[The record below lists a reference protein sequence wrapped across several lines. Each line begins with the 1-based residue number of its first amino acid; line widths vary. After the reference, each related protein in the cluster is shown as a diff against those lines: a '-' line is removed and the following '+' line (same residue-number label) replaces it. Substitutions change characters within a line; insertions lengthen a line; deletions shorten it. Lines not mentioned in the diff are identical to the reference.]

1 MPYTV
6 TGNGPSE
13 CHFPRNQEAIGK
25 CGHSVH
31 LRRTTVYL
39 APCLF
44 VFSNPTPQQ
53 TERAW
58 NSELMRV
65 LEPALEPSFPDPPP
79 LPPLTCFVE
88 VLGSL
93 SVEPVQNMCR
103 CPPLLHPFSVRLRLQ
118 LVGLPSVCPHP
129 KPAEFFA
136 EHFIFESLSLAPCP
150 YPHPTPSLSQPVEVW
165 PSIGSVTMKSVGPLH
180 VVD

>member
-31 LRRTTVYL
+31 LRRTTVHL

-44 VFSNPTPQQ
+44 VFSHPTPQQ

-93 SVEPVQNMCR
+93 SAGPVQNMCR
-103 CPPLLHPFSVRLRLQ
+103 CPPLLRPFSWGSDCSWWGFPLSALIPDRQ
-118 LVGLPSVCPHP
+118 S
-129 KPAEFFA
+129 
-136 EHFIFESLSLAPCP
+136 SL
-150 YPHPTPSLSQPVEVW
+150 LSISSSRVSP
-165 PSIGSVTMKSVGPLH
+165 
-180 VVD
+180 